1 MLKQNEHRPSR
12 ATRRTGYVF
21 AVGINA
27 AVLYAIQSW
36 PGWQEV
42 PFLTART
49 EQVLG
54 WVAASLIAGLG
65 ANAAYLLTDPPWLKS
80 LGDLVI
86 TGIGLVAIIRVW
98 QVFPFDFGD
107 ASFDW
112 ALLMRIL
119 LGIAFFG
126 SIAAMIVQSV
136 VLVADGS
143 RRRR

>member
-1 MLKQNEHRPSR
+1 MLKQTERGPSR

-21 AVGINA
+21 AVVFNA
-27 AVLYAIQSW
+27 VALYAIQVW

-42 PFLTART
+42 PFLTSET

-54 WVAASLIAGLG
+54 WVSATLIAGL
-65 ANAAYLLTDPPWLKS
+65 AVNVVYLLTDPRWLKS
-80 LGDLVI
+80 LGDLTV

-107 ASFDW
+107 PW
-112 ALLMRIL
+112 VPTTRIL
-119 LGIAFFG
+119 LAIGFFG
-126 SIAAMIVQSV
+126 SIAAMIVQLV

-143 RRRR
+143 RARRR